1 MEMAVVGD
9 SRGGCLYKGCGAAWD
24 SRFLARFQRARNDK
38 ELFGFAK
45 DKELVWGGLPKACG
59 HLYA

>member
-1 MEMAVVGD
+1 MEMAVVGE
-9 SRGGCLYKGCGAAWD
+9 S
-24 SRFLARFQRARNDK
+24 F
-38 ELFGFAK
+38 FGFAK